1 MQLNRII
8 FLSSPGL
15 ATYQFVDVIKKN
27 YVIICLASSIK
38 TISSC
43 ALGLLLDGTSVI
55 STQVMLASFPGWEW
69 EWAEDHTM
77 EL

>member
-43 ALGLLLDGTSVI
+43 ALGLLLDSVI

-69 EWAEDHTM
+69 EWAEDCTM